1 MVVRGITIPFREVQ
15 RFMQRTT
22 TGATATEIRVKNA
35 IRFLL
40 DSGVRIVLVLSV
52 AYSAL
57 LILFPSR
64 SAPDR
69 RRAARGDY
77 LLRFCDFS
85 CWHIF
90 FIFGLSFVVVRAITI
105 PFREVQRFMQRATTG
120 ATATEIRVKNQ

>member
-1 MVVRGITIPFREVQ
+1 MVVRAITIPFREVQ
-15 RFMQRTT
+15 RFMQRATT
-22 TGATATEIRVKNA
+22 EATATEIRVKNA

-40 DSGVRIVLVLSV
+40 DLDVRIVLVLSV
-52 AYSAL
+52 AYSAR

-90 FIFGLSFVVVRAITI
+90 FIFSVSLLVG
-105 PFREVQRFMQRATTG
+105 
-120 ATATEIRVKNQ
+120 